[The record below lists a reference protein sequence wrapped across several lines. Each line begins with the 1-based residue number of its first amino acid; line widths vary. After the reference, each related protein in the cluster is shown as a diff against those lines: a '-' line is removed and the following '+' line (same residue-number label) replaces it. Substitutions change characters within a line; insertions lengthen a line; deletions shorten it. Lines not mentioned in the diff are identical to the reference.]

1 VVEVL
6 EEIVFEGYKFS
17 EFSILDDTTVRFKV
31 TSNFIDFTKDDVI
44 YIEDIIKNNLGKWES
59 LIKTGLHI
67 FSELH
72 IIQPEQA
79 VLQNYEKP
87 FGIELYKSPSV
98 EIDGLHDCLWVFI
111 SLTPEERR
119 KRQSANVTPI
129 LQVEEIKRQISNIPK
144 WKAFEKTIKIAKEQ
158 WLKV

>member
-1 VVEVL
+1 MVEVL

-17 EFSILDDTTVRFKV
+17 EFSILNDTTVRFKV